1 MSYRMPGTA
10 GAKAECT
17 AHQDKPKL
25 QILTPEEPRTTKDS
39 PGSVGSVGS
48 VGLHGSSPA
57 ARSPLESP
65 SVQSTR
71 ELEVALAETI
81 QELEARAGESRAS
94 TALDVPRLL
103 SVLNQSLTAISH
115 WSLQARLAQLENR
128 SAWDSR
134 LAVENSIIK
143 KEVEFFRNRCLSE
156 SHGVQGLMHAPSAPA
171 SPSRGVSA
179 RVSKPARGNPAKKA
193 LSHHARREQ
202 HDPQQQDPQHQH
214 AQQPL
219 LRLVEN
225 HKPHPRMRRS
235 SDNPSASDF
244 VRVFHLEKL

>member
-1 MSYRMPGTA
+1 MPGTA
-10 GAKAECT
+10 GATAERT
-17 AHQDKPKL
+17 AHQDKPTL
-25 QILTPEEPRTTKDS
+25 QVLTPEEPRASKDS
-39 PGSVGSVGS
+39 PGSL
-48 VGLHGSSPA
+48 GLHGSSPA
-57 ARSPLESP
+57 SRSPLESP

-81 QELEARAGESRAS
+81 QELEAQAGDDRYAAGA
-94 TALDVPRLL
+94 ALDIPRLL

-134 LAVENSIIK
+134 LAVENSLIK

-156 SHGVQGLMHAPSAPA
+156 SHRSPRLVHAPSAPA
-171 SPSRGVSA
+171 SPSRGAPA
-179 RVSKPARGNPAKKA
+179 RVSKPARSNPSKKA
-193 LSHHARREQ
+193 LS
-202 HDPQQQDPQHQH
+202 QQQDTQQQ

>member
-1 MSYRMPGTA
+1 MPGTA
-10 GAKAECT
+10 GATAERT
-17 AHQDKPKL
+17 AHQDKPTL
-25 QILTPEEPRTTKDS
+25 QVLTPEEPRASKDS
-39 PGSVGSVGS
+39 PGSL
-48 VGLHGSSPA
+48 GLHGSSPA
-57 ARSPLESP
+57 SRSPLESP

-81 QELEARAGESRAS
+81 QELEAQAGDGRYA
-94 TALDVPRLL
+94 AGAAVDIPRLL

-134 LAVENSIIK
+134 LAVENSLIK

-156 SHGVQGLMHAPSAPA
+156 SHRSPRLVHAPSAP
-171 SPSRGVSA
+171 V
-179 RVSKPARGNPAKKA
+179 RVSKPARSNPSKKA
-193 LSHHARREQ
+193 LS
-202 HDPQQQDPQHQH
+202 QQQDAQQQ